1 MKIPAR
7 VLVNL
12 WFLEAISLLANSIS
26 WAVLRFKVR
35 PGAEILP
42 LHYNIFYG
50 TDAVGRG
57 YQLYFVPL
65 IGLFIFAVNLGFSL
79 ALERRDPFG
88 SKMLACASFVSQ
100 LVILL
105 AVLFL
110 RSIIVA

>member
-7 VLVNL
+7 ILTNL
-12 WFLEAISLLANSIS
+12 WFLEAIALIVNSIS
-26 WAVLRFKVR
+26 WAVLRFKIR

-65 IGLFIFAVNLGFSL
+65 IGLFIFAINVGFSL
-79 ALERRDPFG
+79 ALERRDEFG
-88 SKMLACASFVSQ
+88 ATMLASASIVSQ
-100 LVILL
+100 FVILL
-105 AVLFL
+105 AVIFL

>member
-7 VLVNL
+7 ILANL
-12 WFLEAISLLANSIS
+12 WFLEAISLVVNSIS
-26 WAVLRFKVR
+26 WAVLRFKIR
-35 PGAEILP
+35 PGSELLP

-65 IGLFIFAVNLGFSL
+65 IGLFIFAVNVGFSL

-88 SKMLACASFVSQ
+88 SKMLVSATLVSQ
-100 LVILL
+100 FVVLL
-105 AVLFL
+105 AVMFL